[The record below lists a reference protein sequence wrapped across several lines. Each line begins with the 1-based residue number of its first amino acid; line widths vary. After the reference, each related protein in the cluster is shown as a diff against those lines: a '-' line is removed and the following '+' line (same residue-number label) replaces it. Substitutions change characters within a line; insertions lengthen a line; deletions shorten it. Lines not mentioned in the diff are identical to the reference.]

1 MPFAIDYNLCV
12 GCGSCIGN
20 CPNRAIVRRGGQ
32 VVVTTMCCDCGIC
45 TRYCTMSALKKGT
58 VKAELNN
65 KKIDKALKQKL
76 DLKKNIAAMKYADSA
91 PHGVTVEQGPH
102 FWCGICGDI
111 FDGEGHPVF
120 FTAKASSCGGCANI
134 GIGAVKATR
143 EEFETALNAKVVGE
157 GNLYADKE
165 VMAVNRSLFPRYPS
179 VSEGMVLG
187 SLDRV
192 SMPDAI
198 IFPINGHQLCMISA
212 AFAFDTGELIIG
224 YAGKSTC
231 LMTVSAPIAENRPV
245 FSAGDHGGR
254 MFMRLQ
260 EEEIVV
266 CFPYRLVPGLVKN
279 LDRTLFAQE
288 S

>member
-1 MPFAIDYNLCV
+1 MPFAIDYSLCV

-20 CPNRAIVRRGGQ
+20 CPNRAIIRRGGQ
-32 VVVTTMCCDCGIC
+32 VAVTNMCCDCGIC
-45 TRYCTMSALKKGT
+45 TQYCTMSALSRGP
-58 VKAELNN
+58 VKTELNN

-76 DLKKNIAAMKYADSA
+76 GLQKHIAAMKFADSA
-91 PHGVTVEQGPH
+91 PQGVTVEQGPH

-111 FDGEGHPVF
+111 FDGEGQPVF

-143 EEFETALNAKVVGE
+143 EEFETALNAQVIGE

-165 VMAVNRSLFPRYPS
+165 VMAINRSLFPRYPK
-179 VSEGMVLG
+179 VSGGMVLG
-187 SLDRV
+187 SLDQVR
-192 SMPDAI
+192 MPDAI
-198 IFPINGHQLCMISA
+198 IFPVNGRQLCMIST
-212 AFAFDTGELIIG
+212 AFAFDTGEIIIG

-260 EEEIVV
+260 DEEIVV

-279 LDRTLFAQE
+279 FDRTTFAQE
-288 S
+288 